1 MIAHLTRDRA
11 LIRELR
17 IGAVSAC
24 AASATTALITVTV
37 AVLGVFSLLPGHQR
51 PTRLLHMPLTV
62 TSRGRL
68 RSGMTPPRMGA
79 IRRGRTAALALVAAV
94 GALYPLL
101 RRPIRTW
108 GATSEEAASRLPGDE
123 LLEDADGVSTR
134 AITIDA
140 PAASVWPWL
149 AQMGPSPRGG
159 AYTYDW
165 IENLLGLDMHS
176 VDRVLPEFQHPEVGD
191 TLGLGSNR
199 MRLERVE
206 PGRVLAW
213 RSEDGNWV
221 WTFVLEEHDGTTRL
235 ISRNRFRLPTLA
247 ARIGM
252 LPMEPGSLVM
262 ERRMLRGIKERA
274 ERLASGTP
282 HGSSREA
289 DSVPTRLP

>member
-1 MIAHLTRDRA
+1 MRTRIVVLAIA
-11 LIRELR
+11 
-17 IGAVSAC
+17 
-24 AASATTALITVTV
+24 TAL
-37 AVLGVFSLLPGHQR
+37 AGLYARVLRKSILN
-51 PTRLLHMPLTV
+51 
-62 TSRGRL
+62 
-68 RSGMTPPRMGA
+68 
-79 IRRGRTAALALVAAV
+79 
-94 GALYPLL
+94 
-101 RRPIRTW
+101 W
-108 GATSEEAASRLPGDE
+108 GATDEETSTRLPGDE
-123 LLEDADGVSTR
+123 LLEHADGISTR
-134 AITIDA
+134 AIDIDA
-140 PAASVWPWL
+140 PPTAVWPWL
-149 AQMGPSPRGG
+149 AQMGPAPRGG

-176 VDRVLPEFQHPEVGD
+176 VDRVLSEFQHPEVGD

-199 MRLERVE
+199 MRLELVE
-206 PGRVLAW
+206 PGHVLAW

-274 ERLASGTP
+274 EQLASGTP

-289 DSVPTRLP
+289 DSLRTRSRRGQDFLAAQSRSASASMRSKRS